1 MEWEFLHSLAWLT
14 SSLCFCCDH
23 EARWLCAGDLTLAI
37 LPALRMDR
45 MWVKH
50 ASRAGC
56 WGKDGMHSGCGD
68 RGLRDFQSPFRDD
81 LTG

>member
-23 EARWLCAGDLTLAI
+23 EARWLCAGGLTLAI

-45 MWVKH
+45 M
-50 ASRAGC
+50 
-56 WGKDGMHSGCGD
+56 
-68 RGLRDFQSPFRDD
+68 
-81 LTG
+81 